1 MKKGLC
7 TILMLLSVYGLF
19 AQAEDKYMAAM
30 KARVEVLDQHATPQQ
45 WLESSNAFQ
54 RIADAEQTKWLPYY
68 YASLGQVMYG
78 FMSMGQG
85 GNPEYSDPI
94 ADKAEELLN
103 KASALTEPNAEL
115 EILKKMIA
123 NLRMMGD
130 PMTRWQTYG
139 AIGQEAMAKARKMS
153 PDNPRLF
160 LLEAQDKF
168 YTPKEFG
175 GGRELAKPI
184 FDSALVKYE
193 QFKPES
199 PIHPNWGLSQVKYFL
214 SQY

>member
-1 MKKGLC
+1 MKKGLSVF
-7 TILMLLSVYGLF
+7 LLLCFSHICF
-19 AQAEDKYMAAM
+19 AQAEDKYQAAM
-30 KARVEVLDQHATPQQ
+30 KTRVEVLDQHATPQQ

-54 RIADAEQTKWLPYY
+54 RIADAEKSQWLPYY

-78 FMSMGQG
+78 FMSMGNG

-94 ADKAEELLN
+94 ADKADELLS
-103 KASALTEPNAEL
+103 KAAALTEPNAEL
-115 EILKKMIA
+115 EIVKKMIA

-139 AIGQEAMAKARKMS
+139 PVGQEALAKARKLS
-153 PDNPRLF
+153 PDNPRIL

-175 GGRELAKPI
+175 GGKEEAKVL
-184 FDSALVKYE
+184 FESALEKYE
-193 QFKPES
+193 QYKPES